1 MVPVTGRDLEQLAP
15 LVAGWE
21 ETMIWSVLQG
31 CMGRAWA
38 DRATRPAA
46 CLLWV
51 GDFCF
56 FAGTPA
62 EELVRFWP
70 EKAGFLI
77 AAPQNEGWSRL
88 IEDIRPRARRSLR
101 YAFHKDPAAFD
112 RSHLVQFAATVPP
125 GCELRLIDG
134 SLYHR
139 ALAESWSEDLCS
151 QFADEADYLSRGI
164 GVCALMDG
172 QLAAGASS
180 YTVYRKGIEI
190 EIDTRP
196 DLRRRGLARCCGAR
210 LILECLD
217 RNLYPSWDAQN
228 AWSAALARQ
237 LGYRF
242 SHTYPVY
249 EIERPSDII
258 PEPTD

>member
-1 MVPVTGRDLEQLAP
+1 MVPVTGRELERLVP
-15 LVAGWE
+15 LTAGWE

-38 DRATRPAA
+38 DRLDAPAA
-46 CLLWV
+46 CLLAV

-56 FAGTPA
+56 FAGTPK

-70 EKAGFLI
+70 EGAEFLI
-77 AAPQNEGWSRL
+77 AVPRQEGWSRL
-88 IEDIRPRARRSLR
+88 IEEVRPSARRAVR
-101 YAFHKDPAAFD
+101 YAFAKDPAAFD
-112 RSHLVQFAATVPP
+112 RRQLERYAAAPE
-125 GCELRLIDG
+125 GCTLHVMDG
-134 SLYHR
+134 PLYHR
-139 ALAESWSEDLCS
+139 ALGASWSRDLCS
-151 QFADEADYLSRGI
+151 QFADEADWLSRGL
-164 GVCALMDG
+164 GVCALVNG
-172 QLAAGASS
+172 ELAAGAAS
-180 YTVYRKGIEI
+180 YTVYQGGIEI

-217 RNLYPSWDAQN
+217 RGLYPSWDAQN
-228 AWSAALARQ
+228 PWSASLAGQ

-249 EIERPSDII
+249 ELERPFFS
-258 PEPTD
+258 